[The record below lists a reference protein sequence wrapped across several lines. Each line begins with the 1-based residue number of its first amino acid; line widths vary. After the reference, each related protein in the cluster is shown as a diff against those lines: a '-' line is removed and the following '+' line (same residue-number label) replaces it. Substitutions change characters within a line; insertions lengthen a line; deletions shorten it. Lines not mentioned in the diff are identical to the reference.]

1 MKIVY
6 SFFNKFTFAN
16 NLETMQPRLRILH
29 CFEYGKYGMTPTME
43 RAEDVLHAYA
53 MINNS
58 IMLLLT
64 SLYKWNDKRKTIW
77 INKNGKVKKKNDSW

>member
-1 MKIVY
+1 
-6 SFFNKFTFAN
+6 
-16 NLETMQPRLRILH
+16 MQPRLRILH

-43 RAEDVLHAYA
+43 RADDVLHAYA

-64 SLYKWNDKRKTIW
+64 SLKAYT
-77 INKNGKVKKKNDSW
+77 